1 MLKQITASLIYP
13 EDNWERNS
21 GTSLYAG
28 QQQFGTTNVPVN
40 TFNKV
45 WILPDDALI
54 YEKGNTAYVLKNH
67 LKVMLEEDYLS

>member
-1 MLKQITASLIYP
+1 MGPSNI
-13 EDNWERNS
+13 
-21 GTSLYAG
+21 
-28 QQQFGTTNVPVN
+28 PVN

-67 LKVMLEEDYLS
+67 LRVMLEEDYLVFAEAFRYSKCSYG